1 MKLVIE
7 NLQVVRAIVLLYDSS
22 TKEWLEE
29 KDISN
34 MKCGRWFSYKRFE
47 SR

>member
-7 NLQVVRAIVLLYDSS
+7 NLQVVRVIVLLYDSS

-29 KDISN
+29 KDI
-34 MKCGRWFSYKRFE
+34 
-47 SR
+47 

>member
-7 NLQVVRAIVLLYDSS
+7 NLQVVRVIVLLYDSR

-29 KDISN
+29 KDISK
-34 MKCGRWFSYKRFE
+34 M
-47 SR
+47 